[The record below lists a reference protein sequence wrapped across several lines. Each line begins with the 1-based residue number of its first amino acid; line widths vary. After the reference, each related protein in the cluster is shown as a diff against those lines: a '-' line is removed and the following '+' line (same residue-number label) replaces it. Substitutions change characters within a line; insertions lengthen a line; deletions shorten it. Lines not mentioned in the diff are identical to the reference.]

1 MAIVTA
7 RYNVPMIQPNSEI
20 VSEIYRT
27 LVLLGAGSD
36 LLGTIGSWGDSLSD
50 ADILCNLKAWNSATG
65 QELTSRIEHYEI
77 LSRRPSRKCQSV
89 KWHEGRV
96 ETKRS

>member
-1 MAIVTA
+1 MK
-7 RYNVPMIQPNSEI
+7 NSQPDSEI

-50 ADILCNLKAWNSATG
+50 ADVLDNLKAWNSATA
-65 QELTSRIEHYEI
+65 QELTSRTEHYET
-77 LSRRPSRKCQSV
+77 LSRHPADTLGEDQKTSLQV
-89 KWHEGRV
+89 Q
-96 ETKRS
+96 

>member
-1 MAIVTA
+1 MQ
-7 RYNVPMIQPNSEI
+7 NSQPNSEI

-50 ADILCNLKAWNSATG
+50 ADVFSNLQAWNSATAR
-65 QELTSRIEHYEI
+65 ELTSRIEHYEI
-77 LSRRPSRKCQSV
+77 LSRRLADSQAGDQKMSLHAQ
-89 KWHEGRV
+89 
-96 ETKRS
+96 